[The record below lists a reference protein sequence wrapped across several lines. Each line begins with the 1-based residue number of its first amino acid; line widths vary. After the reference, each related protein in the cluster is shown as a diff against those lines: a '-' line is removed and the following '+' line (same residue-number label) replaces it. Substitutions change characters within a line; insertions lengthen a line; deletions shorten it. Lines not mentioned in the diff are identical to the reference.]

1 MLISRLLVVAGLS
14 IVAAFAQEGVVRV
27 TETDA
32 KKAIVSK
39 TDPDYPAMA
48 KNMHLSGRAVV
59 DVYIDADGKVEKA
72 EPVSGNALLTGAAVT
87 AVKKW
92 KFNNT
97 FGKKAVAAF
106 AFEFKL

>member
-1 MLISRLLVVAGLS
+1 MLISRVLVAAGLS
-14 IVAAFAQEGVVRV
+14 IVAVVAQEGVIRV

-32 KKAIVSK
+32 KKAIMSK
-39 TDPDYPAMA
+39 TDPDYPAIA
-48 KNMHLSGRAVV
+48 RSMHLSGRAVV
-59 DVYIDADGKVEKA
+59 DVYIDSDGKVEKA
-72 EPVSGNALLTGAAVT
+72 EPVSGNALLTGAAVS